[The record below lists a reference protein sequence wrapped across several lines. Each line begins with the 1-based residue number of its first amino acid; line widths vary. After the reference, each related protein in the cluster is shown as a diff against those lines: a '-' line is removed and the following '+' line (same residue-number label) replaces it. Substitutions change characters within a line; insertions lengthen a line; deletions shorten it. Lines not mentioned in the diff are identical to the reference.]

1 MNLQPIA
8 DLVSLCAAKGVKD
21 AILSP
26 GSRCAPLSL
35 AFVRHPDIHTRTLS
49 DERSAAF
56 VALGIALETRRP
68 VVLVCTSGS
77 AAYNYAPA
85 VAEAY
90 FQQLPLLILT
100 ADRPPEWI
108 DQWDGQTIHQQN
120 LYGSHVKAAFQFP
133 DSFSHPDQHWYGRR
147 QVTEAL
153 TLAKAFPPGPVHI
166 NVPLREPFYPDAAH
180 PFHFQAPK
188 VPAQSLRGQ
197 LDLCAE
203 DRERLKGTLQDA
215 KRVLI
220 VPGQQS
226 PSPVLAGL
234 LEEIAASRKALVVA
248 DSISNMQVPHALTL
262 QDHFMGELPAE
273 EAPDLLITFGKSLIS
288 KKLKLFLRA
297 AACPH
302 WHVQEAGYVPDTFQA
317 LQMHVPCHPAAFLRF
332 FSAQRSPQPEET
344 FSAWRALEAHYL
356 EKIQADFVQRPF
368 GEWTA
373 IQRTLQRLPRGAKVH
388 AANSMAVRY
397 VNMCGRI
404 AAEVYCN
411 RGTSGIDGSSSTAV
425 GAAFSTKDTVL
436 LVTGDLAFF
445 YDRNA
450 FWHNYPM
457 PNLRILLLNNHGGEI
472 FRKIKGPSEQ
482 PELEEYFVTKQ
493 RLNARLLCEEFG
505 FQYLLVHDKEALEEA
520 LTLFFQPSF
529 KPKLIEVLV

>member
-8 DLVSLCAAKGVKD
+8 DLVSLCAAKGIKD

-85 VAEAY
+85 VAEAF
-90 FQQLPLLILT
+90 FQQIPLLILT

-120 LYGSHVKAAFQFP
+120 LYGSHVKAAYQFP
-133 DSFSHPDQHWYGRR
+133 DSFTHADQAWYGRR

-153 TLAKAFPPGPVHI
+153 QLAKAFPPGPVHI
-166 NVPLREPFYPDAAH
+166 NIPLREPFYPDATH
-180 PFHFQAPK
+180 GFDFRVPQ
-188 VPAQSLRGQ
+188 VPALSLRGQ
-197 LDLCAE
+197 LDLCPE
-203 DRERLKGTLQDA
+203 DRERLKGTLQEA
-215 KRVLI
+215 RRILI
-220 VPGQQS
+220 VPGQQAPNS
-226 PSPVLAGL
+226 ALAGL

-262 QDHFMGELPAE
+262 HDHFMEELGPE
-273 EAPDLLITFGKSLIS
+273 EAPDLLITFGKSIIS
-288 KKLKLFLRA
+288 KKLKLFFRA
-297 AACPH
+297 ATCPH
-302 WHVQEAGYVPDTFQA
+302 WHVQEAGYVPDTFQS
-317 LQMHVPCHPAAFLRF
+317 LQVQVPCHPAAFLRF
-332 FSAQRSPQPEET
+332 FVAQRSPQPEDT
-344 FSAWRALEAHYL
+344 FSSWRALEARYR
-356 EKIQADFVQRPF
+356 EKIMRDMAQKPF
-368 GEWTA
+368 GEWRA
-373 IQRTLQRLPRGAKVH
+373 IYSTMACLPRGTKVH

-397 VNMCGRI
+397 VNLCGRI
-404 AAEVYCN
+404 SAEVYCN

-472 FRKIKGPSEQ
+472 FRKIKGPSAQ

-505 FQYLLVHDKEALEEA
+505 FQYLPVQDEAALEEA
-520 LTLFFQPSF
+520 LTVFFKPSF